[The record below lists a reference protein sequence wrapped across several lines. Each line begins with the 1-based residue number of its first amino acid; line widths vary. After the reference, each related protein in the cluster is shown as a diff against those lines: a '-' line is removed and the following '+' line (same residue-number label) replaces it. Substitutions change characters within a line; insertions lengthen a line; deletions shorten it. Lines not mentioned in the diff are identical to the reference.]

1 MNLFVRLKEA
11 LTARQRSRLHLKL
24 VTNIDGTKRIEDE
37 MASDIT
43 VEPVR
48 LTNRN
53 RSRISPGAIVSLIAR
68 MALECREDLPD
79 DVLDNLVGRFRVEK
93 GAN

>member
-1 MNLFVRLKEA
+1 LF
-11 LTARQRSRLHLKL
+11 
-24 VTNIDGTKRIEDE
+24 TNIDGTKRIDDE

-53 RSRISPGAIVSLIAR
+53 RNRISPRAIVSLIAR
-68 MALECREDLPD
+68 TALECRDDLPD
-79 DVLDNLVGRFRVEK
+79 DVLDNLVERFRVER